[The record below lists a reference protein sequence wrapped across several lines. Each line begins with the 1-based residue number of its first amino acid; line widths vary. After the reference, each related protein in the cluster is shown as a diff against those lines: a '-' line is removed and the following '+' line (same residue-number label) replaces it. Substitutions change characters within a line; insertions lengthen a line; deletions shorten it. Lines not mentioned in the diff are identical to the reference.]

1 MKTCAR
7 NRPGFTLIELLV
19 VIAIIAILA
28 ALLLPALSSAKEKSR
43 RTKCNSNLRQVGL
56 AMFMYANDNN
66 DRLPNSTT
74 NGGAWLWDLDRP
86 TRDLII
92 SSGTRRDILYCPAFH
107 AYYKAGSSAMM
118 DQWWNYGG
126 SGCVLSYI
134 CLIQRNGP
142 AATDFLSGGGKAFR
156 AKLSVTNAVEVELFA
171 DVVIEEENGSFT
183 QVQST
188 SGIVPAHTTSH
199 LEKGNQ
205 PAGGNV
211 LYMDGHSKWLR
222 KRDMRVRAITGYG
235 SGQRRPRWW
244 F

>member
-1 MKTCAR
+1 MKTCVK
-7 NRPGFTLIELLV
+7 NRQGFTLIELLV

-74 NGGAWLWDLDRP
+74 NCGACHWDLDRP
-86 TRDLII
+86 TRDMII
-92 SSGTRRDILYCPAFH
+92 ASRTRRDILYCPAFH
-107 AYYKAGSSAMM
+107 AYYKAGTGAMM

-142 AATDFLSGGGKAFR
+142 SSGDFVAGSGAAFR
-156 AKLSVTNAVEVELFA
+156 AKLSVTNAVEVPLFA
-171 DVVIEEENGSFT
+171 DVVIRESSGSFT
-183 QVQST
+183 QVTST
-188 SGIVPAHTTSH
+188 SGIVPYHTTSH

-205 PAGGNV
+205 PAGGNI
-211 LYMDGHSKWLR
+211 LYMDGHTGWR
-222 KRDMRVRAITGYG
+222 RFRDMKLRAATGG
-235 SGQRRPRWW
+235 NRPIWY

>member
-1 MKTCAR
+1 MKTEVQTR
-7 NRPGFTLIELLV
+7 RGFTLIELLV

-43 RTKCNSNLRQVGL
+43 RTKCMNNLRQVGL

-66 DRLPNSTT
+66 DRLPNSGQA
-74 NGGAWLWDLDRP
+74 GGGWLWDLDRP

-107 AYYKAGSSAMM
+107 AYYKSGSSAQM
-118 DQWWNYGG
+118 DQWWDFGGTGG

-134 CLIQRNGP
+134 CLIQRMGP
-142 AATDFLSGGGKAFR
+142 AATDFVANSGKAFR
-156 AKLSVTNAVEVELFA
+156 SKLSVTNAVDVELFA
-171 DVVIEEENGSFT
+171 DVVIQESSGSFT
-183 QVQST
+183 QITST
-188 SGIVPAHTTSH
+188 SGIVPYHTTSH

-205 PAGGNV
+205 PAGGNI
-211 LYMDGHSKWLR
+211 LYMDGHVKWVK
-222 KRDMRVRAITGYG
+222 KRDMKIRAATGG
-235 SGQRRPRWW
+235 SRPIWW